1 MNRAPEDTMAIVV
14 QALSEQIY
22 NAIRDRLVSGDL
34 PVDSAIRQDALA
46 KELGVSK
53 IPLREAFA
61 RLERDGLL
69 LSITNRGYF
78 VPPMS
83 VDEAEEVYALRL
95 KIEPEAAGRAAK
107 LASDTDHQHAR
118 DALKILD
125 TADTRDRAAWGGLH
139 RAFHMA
145 LVRPSQHKISVQFIE
160 RLHVVGERYV
170 NKHLEP
176 TGRSKRAMR
185 EHTAMLQ
192 AWSEGQAKIVRTM
205 MHDHISS
212 TLMDLREQFE
222 IDRAAAKRQKT
233 A

>member
-1 MNRAPEDTMAIVV
+1 MAIVV
-14 QALSEQIY
+14 TALSEQIY
-22 NAIRDRLVSGDL
+22 NTIRDRLISGEL
-34 PVDSAIRQDALA
+34 TVDKAIRQDALA

-69 LSITNRGYF
+69 VSITNRGFF

-95 KIEPEAAGRAAK
+95 KIEPDAVARAAK
-107 LASDTDHQHAR
+107 LATDAERQHVF
-118 DALKILD
+118 DCLKNLSQVD
-125 TADTRDRAAWGGLH
+125 SHDRVVWGGLH

-145 LVRPSQHKISVQFIE
+145 LVHPSQGKITFKIIE
-160 RLHVVGERYV
+160 RLHVVCERYV

-176 TGRSKRAMR
+176 TGRTKRAMR
-185 EHTAMLQ
+185 EHTAMLE
-192 AWSEGQAKIVRTM
+192 AWNNGQSKIVRSM

-212 TLMDLREQFE
+212 TLTDLREQFKIE
-222 IDRAAAKRQKT
+222 KAGAAKRLS